1 MKILVCGCFL
11 PRQYEAKLEYLSVAA
26 NQYQNNLIQTL
37 EKKHMVRKMSYI
49 GFPVEVTDTE
59 ETQLIRDC
67 KKDGYIPY
75 IAKEKIETVLQFR
88 KKLRKMLQWA
98 DLVITYNSVY
108 PWYGIGRMAQQYGKR
123 SVLILADYTSAIEEK
138 GTIKKLK
145 AVLMQQQ
152 FSRYSKVILLSNQ
165 TKGFL
170 KKNQEYKII
179 NGCLEENLFND
190 LYVKKQNHHKIMITY
205 TGMLRKITGIDLLL
219 EAFSMLDENYYLT
232 ITGQGK
238 ECDELIRK
246 YAFNNPRI
254 DYRGL
259 VPQEEYRKVIAE
271 ADILVNPRNMNYIQ
285 NQYNFPSKVI
295 EYLASGR
302 RIVSTKFR
310 GWSKYEDVVC
320 FADPNPESIAQ
331 AIQKASQQDEELVF
345 RQNIKFAQRF
355 SWDKQIDRFL

>member
-1 MKILVCGCFL
+1 
-11 PRQYEAKLEYLSVAA
+11 
-26 NQYQNNLIQTL
+26 
-37 EKKHMVRKMSYI
+37 
-49 GFPVEVTDTE
+49 
-59 ETQLIRDC
+59 
-67 KKDGYIPY
+67 
-75 IAKEKIETVLQFR
+75 
-88 KKLRKMLQWA
+88 
-98 DLVITYNSVY
+98 
-108 PWYGIGRMAQQYGKR
+108 
-123 SVLILADYTSAIEEK
+123 
-138 GTIKKLK
+138 
-145 AVLMQQQ
+145 
-152 FSRYSKVILLSNQ
+152 
-165 TKGFL
+165 
-170 KKNQEYKII
+170 
-179 NGCLEENLFND
+179 
-190 LYVKKQNHHKIMITY
+190 
-205 TGMLRKITGIDLLL
+205 
-219 EAFSMLDENYYLT
+219 MLDENYYLT